1 LIADAF
7 SHLGI
12 LFMRAIAHLPLGI
25 VRAMGTALGAFLY
38 AVVVPR
44 RRIALRNL
52 ELCFPSW
59 TAKQRRG
66 VVWQHFILFAQA
78 WLDRSWLWHA
88 PPEVVRKR
96 LSLTGEVHAIDGV
109 APVIL
114 FVPHFLGL
122 DAGVTALTLLTKRTI
137 MGVYT
142 RQSNAVV
149 DKWVFEGRHR
159 FASDSRALHRSEGV
173 RDMIAAVRG
182 GAAMYLLPDMNF
194 GTEDS
199 IFVPFYGV
207 QAATIPSLPR
217 FARLCRAKVVPLVT
231 KLTGT
236 GYEVRLLPAWD
247 DYPTQDITADTALM
261 NKRLEGYIDA
271 MPAQYYWVHKRF
283 KSRPPGEP
291 PAY

>member
-1 LIADAF
+1 VI

-12 LFMRAIAHLPLGI
+12 WFMRAIAHLPLGV
-25 VRAMGTALGAFLY
+25 VRAMGAGLGAFLY
-38 AVVVPR
+38 FVVIPR
-44 RRIALRNL
+44 RRIAMRNL
-52 ELCFPSW
+52 ELCFPQW
-59 TAKQRRG
+59 TKAQRRA
-66 VVWQHFILFAQA
+66 VVWRHFIYFAQA

-96 LSLTGEVHAIDGV
+96 LSLAGAIDEIAGD

-122 DAGVTALTLLTKRTI
+122 DTGVTALTLLTPRRI

-142 RQSNAVV
+142 RQSNAIV
-149 DKWVFEGRHR
+149 DQWIFDGRHR
-159 FASDSRALHRSEGV
+159 FAQDSRGLHRSEGV
-173 RDMIAAVRG
+173 REMISAVRG

-194 GTEDS
+194 GAEDS

-207 QAATIPSLPR
+207 QAATLPSLSR
-217 FARLCRAKVVPLVT
+217 FARLCRAKVVPLIT
-231 KLTGT
+231 KLTDT
-236 GYEVRLLPAWD
+236 GYEVRILPSWK
-247 DYPTQDITADTALM
+247 DYPTNDIVADTALM
-261 NKRLEGYIDA
+261 NKRLEGYIDE

-291 PAY
+291 GVY